1 MNTIEIYEK
10 SGVKKT
16 MEIVT
21 IFRIEQFKSN
31 YIIYRELDK
40 SKTYIAKYKGDKLID
55 FDTNISEKELKIC
68 NELFE
73 RIEQNEK

>member
-10 SGVKKT
+10 SGTKKT

-21 IFRIEQFKSN
+21 TFQIEEFNSN

-40 SKTYIAKYKGDKLID
+40 SRTYIAKYKGDKLID
-55 FDTNISEKELKIC
+55 LDTNLSEQELRIC